1 MTELAGGELCL
12 LQLPHNQVG
21 AAREEEEVV
30 TSYTFSYSVTIQ
42 SSISECLPCNKIV

>member
-21 AAREEEEVV
+21 AAREEEVV
-30 TSYTFSYSVTIQ
+30 TSYTFSYSVTIH
-42 SSISECLPCNKIV
+42 SSISECFPCNKIV